1 MPVVAYCWRPFVLVI
16 LLMAGNVL
24 HAQDTPTPSPTP
36 TATLAAVETDRAAL
50 VAFYNATNGGNWT
63 KAGKWLSEDPIG
75 EWFGVST
82 DSSGRVTRLE
92 LNDNKVRGTIPAE
105 LGSLSMLTRLDLEE
119 NRLSGTIPAIL
130 SSLSEMTHLYLARNN
145 LTGSIPSA
153 LGSLSKLRE
162 LDLLH
167 NNLTGSIP
175 TALGNL
181 SELRHLDLMGND
193 LTGSIPNQL
202 GRLSKLTML
211 LLGTNSLGGTIPPG
225 ISGLSNL
232 SMLRL
237 DYNNLTGSIP
247 ASLLDIGHLFYLGLS
262 NNYFS
267 GCEPAGLRGLAS
279 HHDLA
284 DLGLPHCSTPTPTVA
299 ASATQPGALGQQS
312 IETIATPVPVNNGAI
327 NSLTLTS
334 NQPGVLL
341 VSWDAPTDTPD
352 DYRIVWAKTGE
363 AFPPYTGNVGN
374 AYPTSPPYTI
384 TGLDQGVRY
393 KVKLRARYDG
403 RGADWTDIKKAVV
416 MAAPAATDT
425 PLPTATD
432 MPIPPATDAPIP
444 PATNTPIPPATNT
457 PIPPATNTPM
467 PLLGR
472 PQNLTASVVADGV
485 SLSWD
490 APAGQVDGYEILRR
504 RRFLGEDSLQTLVA
518 DTGSSATTYTDST
531 ATESTRYT
539 YRVKAI
545 RNGERSRRSN
555 FARVDR

>member
-1 MPVVAYCWRPFVLVI
+1 
-16 LLMAGNVL
+16 MAGNVL
-24 HAQDTPTPSPTP
+24 HAQDTPTP
-36 TATLAAVETDRAAL
+36 TATHTAVEADRAAL
-50 VAFYNATNGGNWT
+50 VAFYNATGGGNWT
-63 KAGKWLSEDPIG
+63 KAIKWLSEDPIG

-82 DSSGRVTRLE
+82 DSSGRVTRL
-92 LNDNKVRGTIPAE
+92 
-105 LGSLSMLTRLDLEE
+105 DLEE
-119 NRLSGTIPAIL
+119 NNLSGTIPAIL
-130 SSLSEMTHLYLARNN
+130 SSLNEMTHLYLARNN

-153 LGSLSKLRE
+153 LGSLSKLQQ

-181 SELRHLDLMGND
+181 SVLRHLDLMGND

-202 GRLSKLTML
+202 GRLSKLTKL
-211 LLGTNSLGGTIPPG
+211 LLGTNSLSGTIPPG

-262 NNYFS
+262 DNNFS

-284 DLGLPHCSTPTPTVA
+284 VLGLPLCSTPTPTVA

-334 NQPGVLL
+334 NQPGVIQ
-341 VSWDAPTDTPD
+341 VSWDAPTEAPD

-432 MPIPPATDAPIP
+432 TPIPPATDTPVPTATNTPLP
-444 PATNTPIPPATNT
+444 PATNTTIPPATTT
-457 PIPPATNTPM
+457 PLPPATNTPM
-467 PLLGR
+467 PPLGR
-472 PQNLTASVVADGV
+472 PQNLTASADGEGIT
-485 SLSWD
+485 LNWD

-504 RRFLGEDSLQTLVA
+504 RPRLGEETLQILVA
-518 DTGSSATTYTDST
+518 DTGSSATTYTDTT

-545 RNGERSRRSN
+545 RNGEKSGRSN

>member
-1 MPVVAYCWRPFVLVI
+1 
-16 LLMAGNVL
+16 MAGNVL
-24 HAQDTPTPSPTP
+24 YAQDTPTA
-36 TATLAAVETDRAAL
+36 TATLTAVEADRAAL
-50 VAFYNATNGGNWT
+50 VAFYNATGGGNWT
-63 KAGKWLSEDPIG
+63 KAIKWLSEDPIG

-82 DSSGRVTRLE
+82 DSSGRVTQLQ
-92 LNDNKVRGTIPAE
+92 LDDNNLRGMIPEE

-130 SSLSEMTHLYLARNN
+130 SSLSEMTHLYLARND
-145 LTGSIPSA
+145 LTGSIPRA
-153 LGSLSKLRE
+153 LGSLSKLQQ

-181 SELRHLDLMGND
+181 SVLRHLDLMGND
-193 LTGSIPNQL
+193 LSGSIPNQL
-202 GRLSKLTML
+202 GRLSKLTKL
-211 LLGTNSLGGTIPPG
+211 LLGSNSLSGTIPPG
-225 ISGLSNL
+225 ISGLSDL

-237 DYNNLTGSIP
+237 DENSLTGSIP

-262 NNYFS
+262 NNNFS

-279 HHDLA
+279 HHDLES
-284 DLGLPHCSTPTPTVA
+284 LGLPLCSTPTPT
-299 ASATQPGALGQQS
+299 ATATATPLNALGQQS
-312 IETIATPVPVNNGAI
+312 IETIATPVPVNNRAI
-327 NSLTLTS
+327 SSLTLTS
-334 NQPGVLL
+334 NQPGVIQ
-341 VSWDAPTDTPD
+341 VSWDAPTEAPD

-374 AYPTSPPYTI
+374 AYPTGPPYTI

-393 KVKLRARYDG
+393 KVKMRARYDG
-403 RGADWTDIKKAVV
+403 RGADWTDIMKAVV
-416 MAAPAATDT
+416 MVAPAATNTPLPTATNTPLPTATNTPLPTATDT
-425 PLPTATD
+425 PLPTATNT
-432 MPIPPATDAPIP
+432 PVPT
-444 PATNTPIPPATNT
+444 ATNTQLT
-457 PIPPATNTPM
+457 P
-467 PLLGR
+467 LGR
-472 PQNLTASVVADGV
+472 PQNLTASADANGI
-485 SLSWD
+485 SLNWD